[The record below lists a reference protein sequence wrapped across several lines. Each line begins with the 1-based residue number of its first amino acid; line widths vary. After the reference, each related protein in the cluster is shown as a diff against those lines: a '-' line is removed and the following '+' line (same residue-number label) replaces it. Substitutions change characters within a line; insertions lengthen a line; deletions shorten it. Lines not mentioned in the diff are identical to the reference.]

1 MPNDTLASMLEQPRI
16 ESTTFQL
23 ADDLLNCLSHSH
35 PSVTNAIYQE
45 LSKLLNKSEITEG
58 KTTRLCTKKDYPN
71 EQVSK
76 DNQCC

>member
-1 MPNDTLASMLEQPRI
+1 MPNDTLASILEQPRI

-58 KTTRLCTKKDYPN
+58 KLLDYVQKKKKTI
-71 EQVSK
+71 QMSK
-76 DNQCC
+76 